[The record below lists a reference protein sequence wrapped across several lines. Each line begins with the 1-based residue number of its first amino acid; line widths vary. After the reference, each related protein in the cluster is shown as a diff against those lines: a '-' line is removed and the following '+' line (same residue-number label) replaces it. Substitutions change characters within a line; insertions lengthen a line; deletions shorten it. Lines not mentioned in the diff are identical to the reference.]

1 MKDYFSKLQQNHYKV
16 VYADPPWTFVV
27 RSPKGETKSPQSHY
41 QCMTID
47 AIKALP
53 VAQLA
58 HPEGSVCVMWTTAPM
73 IQEGLD
79 TLKAWGWTYKSM
91 AAWAKRSSTGTKW
104 AFGTGYIFR
113 SAAEFILVGT
123 RGKIQQKARNVR
135 NLLVSPVR
143 EHSRKPDLIYDLVES
158 LWDGPYVELFSRT
171 HRQGWDS
178 FGDQIGKFEE
188 TVSDN
193 IFSFASDAK

>member
-1 MKDYFSKLQQNHYKV
+1 MNDYFSKLQQNHYKV
-16 VYADPPWTFVV
+16 VLADPPWTFVV
-27 RSPKGETKSPQSHY
+27 RSPKGETKSPQAHY
-41 QCMTID
+41 QCMGIES
-47 AIKALP
+47 IKAMP
-53 VAQLA
+53 VVNLA
-58 HPEGSVCVMWTTAPM
+58 HPEGAVCVMWATAPM
-73 IQEGLD
+73 IQEALD
-79 TLKAWGWTYKSM
+79 TMKSWGWTYKSM
-91 AAWAKRSSTGTKW
+91 AAWAKQSSTGTKW

-158 LWDGPYVELFSRT
+158 LWDGPYVELFSRA

-178 FGDQIGKFEE
+178 FGDQVGKFEE
-188 TVSDN
+188 TVSN
-193 IFSFASDAK
+193 GMFSFAK